1 MSQHIKGAN
10 TTERNELALH
20 AQNALCLRSFTFRD
34 TKQEGFVLKKIRA
47 MNIFLINSYS
57 TFFPD

>member
-10 TTERNELALH
+10 TTKRNEPAFH

-34 TKQEGFVLKKIRA
+34 IKQEGFVFKKIRA

-57 TFFPD
+57 IFFPD